1 MFLRGISFF
10 FVLPPPESSLW
21 SCNGPRLLR
30 PRRYER
36 IFSPSS
42 ASNAS
47 PGKGADVKN
56 GLPHC
61 RPRGS
66 RTRELRDVGARRS
79 LAARGRSGSHLAGGS
94 TGDALAEAPLSMS
107 RALRPHAEAA
117 GRCACVLRAHTICA
131 LSQCA
136 GLWRAGCERRRREGD
151 RAERALESAGREWV
165 CETPNRGAG
174 ATSAADKRWGRNR
187 KTRVKTGRRRGSGR
201 GSSGSRAGPWVGEP
215 RRGASRGWGS
225 GCGPRR
231 GAGRLRGRLGVRAVW
246 GRARALLSGAYDPG
260 ECEPGPASSG
270 GAGRERLPRYPGPG
284 NASRSR
290 SGTSELLRVAQVAQR
305 LPPRV
310 CQVGNTSEV
319 I

>member
-1 MFLRGISFF
+1 M
-10 FVLPPPESSLW
+10 
-21 SCNGPRLLR
+21 
-30 PRRYER
+30 
-36 IFSPSS
+36 
-42 ASNAS
+42 
-47 PGKGADVKN
+47 KN

-187 KTRVKTGRRRGSGR
+187 KTRVKTVPRMILIW
-201 GSSGSRAGPWVGEP
+201 APW
-215 RRGASRGWGS
+215 
-225 GCGPRR
+225 
-231 GAGRLRGRLGVRAVW
+231 L
-246 GRARALLSGAYDPG
+246 
-260 ECEPGPASSG
+260 
-270 GAGRERLPRYPGPG
+270 
-284 NASRSR
+284 
-290 SGTSELLRVAQVAQR
+290 QK
-305 LPPRV
+305 
-310 CQVGNTSEV
+310 
-319 I
+319 